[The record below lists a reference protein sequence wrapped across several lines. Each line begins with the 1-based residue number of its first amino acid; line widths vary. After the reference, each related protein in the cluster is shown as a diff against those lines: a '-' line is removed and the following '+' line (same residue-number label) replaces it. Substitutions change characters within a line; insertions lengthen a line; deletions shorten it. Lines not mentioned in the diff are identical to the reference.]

1 MAQGADNST
10 ARAASSAPWRA
21 ILRRIRARRSLII
34 AHHGVGHATL
44 EDDPFHLRVPTGRLR
59 TQIELLLDAG
69 FEFVTVEQF
78 VRRANGG
85 EPPPGMVAMSFD
97 DGMEDNH
104 SILLPLLREYG
115 ITATIYI
122 PTGYVGKPNP
132 FMGEDSRET
141 MMTADQ
147 LRDLVE
153 AGVELGAHT
162 VTHPHLEELDEEACF
177 KEMVD
182 GRDQLE
188 ELTGVRATTFAYPF
202 CTYGPE
208 AVRAAERAGFEAAVT
223 CDHRG
228 GWQRFEFQR
237 AMMRGT
243 DPLPIFVWKVSGTYW
258 KAYNSAPVRVGR
270 KATRGARKKL
280 RAALASRQAA

>member
-1 MAQGADNST
+1 M
-10 ARAASSAPWRA
+10 
-21 ILRRIRARRSLII
+21 II
-34 AHHGVGHATL
+34 AHHGVGNATL
-44 EDDPFHLRVPTGRLR
+44 HNDPFHLRVPTRRLR

-85 EPPPGMVAMSFD
+85 EPPPGMVALSFD

-115 ITATIYI
+115 ISATIYI
-122 PTGYVGKPNP
+122 PTAYVGKPNP
-132 FMGEDSRET
+132 FMGKDSGER
-141 MMTADQ
+141 MMTPEQ
-147 LRDLVE
+147 LRELVK
-153 AGVELGAHT
+153 AGIELGAHT
-162 VTHPHLEELDEEACF
+162 VTHPHLEELDEEACL

-208 AVRAAERAGFEAAVT
+208 AVRAAKRAGFEAAVT

-228 GWQRFEFQR
+228 GWDRFELQR

-243 DPLPIFVWKVSGTYW
+243 DPLPIFVWKLSGTYW
-258 KAYNSAPVRVGR
+258 NAYYSPLVRVGR
-270 KATRGARKKL
+270 RTTRDARKKL
-280 RAALASRQAA
+280 RAAIAARRGG